1 MTVHTHKMAEKRNPL
16 GLTGETVRANVQRLR
31 GDQNL
36 GYAKLASILK
46 GIGREIP
53 ELGLRRI
60 ESGDRRVDVD
70 DLMALAAALDVS
82 PVTLLMPD
90 TTAQGWETA
99 VESTGL
105 PDGITAQHLWLWL
118 TAVHPPRRV
127 ADHREYVLWLARAVP
142 SADLAVRMP
151 TTTPD
156 LPPDYFDRVAIPVR
170 SVDRGDD

>member
-1 MTVHTHKMAEKRNPL
+1 MTTNAKQRGAAA
-16 GLTGETVRANVQRLR
+16 ETVSANVKRLR
-31 GDQNL
+31 KDQNL
-36 GYAKLASILK
+36 GLRGLANKLGEVGRPLGHSAVDQIEK
-46 GIGREIP
+46 GT
-53 ELGLRRI
+53 
-60 ESGDRRVDVD
+60 RRVDVD
-70 DLMALAAALDVS
+70 DLMALAAALDVA

-90 TTAQGWETA
+90 TTAEGWDTA
-99 VESTGL
+99 VEATGI

-127 ADHREYVLWLARAVP
+127 ADHREYAMWLARAAP

-156 LPPDYFDRVAIPVR
+156 LPPDYFERVAIPVR